1 MIQRAA
7 FKKWMTNLLNEP
19 PKLTFNRMQVKL
31 GLKNYTNFESYV
43 WCLSTGR
50 VGTKTISKL
59 LDIDSSILSLH
70 EPSPKLF
77 GLSKIGYDNISEEA
91 LLQAVLACRSE
102 TIGVSQ
108 KTYMESSPHLT
119 FLARMLQKGF
129 KNSKFIHIVRHPRK
143 VVDSGVKRNWYS
155 GNRTDEWRIEPSEN
169 DQYYSKW
176 QSMDSIEKN
185 IWSWVRTNE
194 WILDFQLS
202 QPQDDFLTI
211 RSEDLF
217 SGQKDTIERLFKF
230 CGVDDFSE
238 QKVNKVLSKR
248 INSNMSNGITAGKI
262 VWKQK
267 HIDLLNHMGREL
279 ILKFNYN
286 LDF

>member
-1 MIQRAA
+1 
-7 FKKWMTNLLNEP
+7 
-19 PKLTFNRMQVKL
+19 
-31 GLKNYTNFESYV
+31 
-43 WCLSTGR
+43 
-50 VGTKTISKL
+50 
-59 LDIDSSILSLH
+59 
-70 EPSPKLF
+70 
-77 GLSKIGYDNISEEA
+77 
-91 LLQAVLACRSE
+91 
-102 TIGVSQ
+102 
-108 KTYMESSPHLT
+108 
-119 FLARMLQKGF
+119 
-129 KNSKFIHIVRHPRK
+129 
-143 VVDSGVKRNWYS
+143 
-155 GNRTDEWRIEPSEN
+155 
-169 DQYYSKW
+169 
-176 QSMDSIEKN
+176 MDSIEKN

-248 INSNMSNGITAGKI
+248 INSNMSNGITTGKI